1 MAEHS
6 RRFIPAAGL
15 DWLLPLYDPMQ
26 RLFGTERARLAL
38 VEQAAIADG
47 HRVLDL
53 GCGTG
58 SLSLAIARS
67 RPGAKV
73 TGLDPDAK
81 ALARAERKAAREGL
95 SVRFDRGFG
104 DALPY
109 PDASFDRVVSS
120 LMLHHLTSDEKR
132 KTLAEVRRVLVPG
145 GELHVLDFGG
155 EHERADGFIAR
166 WLHHADHLR
175 DNFGGRLAVLM
186 KEAGFAQAAE
196 VGHRAMLFGRLAYYR
211 AA

>member
-15 DWLLPLYDPMQ
+15 DWLLPLYDPLQ
-26 RLFGTERARLAL
+26 RLFGTERARVAL

-47 HRVLDL
+47 HRVLDI

-58 SLSLAIARS
+58 SLSLAIARL
-67 RPGAKV
+67 RPGAQV

-81 ALARAERKAAREGL
+81 ALARAERKAAHEGL
-95 SVRFDRGFG
+95 VVRFDRGFG
-104 DALPY
+104 DDLPY
-109 PDASFDRVVSS
+109 PNASFDRVVSS
-120 LMLHHLTSDEKR
+120 LMLHHLTPDEKR
-132 KTLAEVRRVLVPG
+132 KTLAEARRVLVPG
-145 GELHVLDFGG
+145 GELHVVDFGG
-155 EHERADGFIAR
+155 EQERADGFIAR

-186 KEAGFAQAAE
+186 KEAGFSQAAE

>member
-1 MAEHS
+1 MAERS

-15 DWLLPLYDPMQ
+15 DWLLPLYDPLL
-26 RLFGTERARLAL
+26 RLVGIERARLAL
-38 VEQAAIADG
+38 VEQAAIAPGD
-47 HRVLDL
+47 RVLDI

-58 SLSLAIARS
+58 SLSLAIARA

-81 ALARAERKAAREGL
+81 ALARAERRAAREGF

-104 DALPY
+104 DELPY
-109 PDASFDRVVSS
+109 PDASFERVVSS
-120 LMLHHLTSDEKR
+120 LVLHHLTSDEKR
-132 KTLAEVRRVLVPG
+132 KTLAEARRALVTG

-155 EHERADGFIAR
+155 GQERADGLLAR
-166 WLHHADHLR
+166 WLHHADHLH

-186 KEAGFAQAAE
+186 REAGFAQAAE

-211 AA
+211 AV